1 MKFFGRQNEIKEFQY
16 RIPGVVD
23 GGHVKLSG
31 IYSTIMDIN
40 LKDVSSWV
48 QEYIFRGVS
57 TPLSGSSRYLSGFEK
72 VSS

>member
-1 MKFFGRQNEIKEFQY
+1 MAVSKIAF
-16 RIPGVVD
+16 
-23 GGHVKLSG
+23 
-31 IYSTIMDIN
+31 YSTIMDIN